1 MKDRNTEGY
10 TNQMIFL
17 KTLVEMEKTSPV
29 MQTKFSGQGNELL
42 ISFYLWREIEG
53 LGNGNDGLFVEAEL
67 WDQAASL
74 QSALNDPR
82 YGDGLRIHFP
92 NEVTGDKYWIEDL
105 LTLLSDE
112 MWEQY
117 KTVYESIETN
127 TEKILKQLK

>member
-10 TNQMIFL
+10 TNPMIFL

-29 MQTKFSGQGNELL
+29 MQTKVSGQGNELL

-53 LGNGNDGLFVEAEL
+53 LGHGKDGLFVEAEL